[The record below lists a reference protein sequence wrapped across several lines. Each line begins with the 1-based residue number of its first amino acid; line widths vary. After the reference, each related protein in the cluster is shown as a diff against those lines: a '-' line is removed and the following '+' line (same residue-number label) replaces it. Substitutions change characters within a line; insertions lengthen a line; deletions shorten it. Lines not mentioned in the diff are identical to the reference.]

1 MPEPKRGRSKQL
13 RLRSNV
19 RWSNVHVDIHGEGNI
34 QLLLHSPSLDAR
46 GNNRSIVET
55 ASSHAPIDLRI
66 LNDYSTI
73 PKILIA
79 KRGTLSARILV
90 ALYHEE
96 LGRAI
101 LEGVIEK
108 DRVGPVGL
116 TNKNSGNSEISAPTR
131 IYPPGP
137 KT

>member
-19 RWSNVHVDIHGEGNI
+19 RWSNVHVDIHGEGDI
-34 QLLLHSPSLDAR
+34 LLLLHSPSLDAR

-66 LNDYSTI
+66 LNDYSTM

-79 KRGTLSARILV
+79 KRETFRENI
-90 ALYHEE
+90 
-96 LGRAI
+96 GRAI
-101 LEGVIEK
+101 PRRARKSDSWRSHREGPSWTSRTDQQE
-108 DRVGPVGL
+108 
-116 TNKNSGNSEISAPTR
+116 
-131 IYPPGP
+131 
-137 KT
+137 

>member
-1 MPEPKRGRSKQL
+1 MGQ
-13 RLRSNV
+13 
-19 RWSNVHVDIHGEGNI
+19 
-34 QLLLHSPSLDAR
+34 
-46 GNNRSIVET
+46 
-55 ASSHAPIDLRI
+55 
-66 LNDYSTI
+66 
-73 PKILIA
+73 ILIA
-79 KRGTLSARILV
+79 KRETLSARILV

-108 DRVGPVGL
+108 ERDGPVGL

-131 IYPPGP
+131 IYPAGP

>member
-1 MPEPKRGRSKQL
+1 M
-13 RLRSNV
+13 
-19 RWSNVHVDIHGEGNI
+19 
-34 QLLLHSPSLDAR
+34 
-46 GNNRSIVET
+46 
-55 ASSHAPIDLRI
+55 
-66 LNDYSTI
+66 

-79 KRGTLSARILV
+79 KRGTRSARILI

-101 LEGVIEK
+101 LDGVMGK

-116 TNKNSGNSEISAPTR
+116 TNKNSGKSKTSNR
-131 IYPPGP
+131 IYPPGL

>member
-1 MPEPKRGRSKQL
+1 
-13 RLRSNV
+13 
-19 RWSNVHVDIHGEGNI
+19 VDIHGEGNVL
-34 QLLLHSPSLDAR
+34 LLLHSASLDAR

-55 ASSHAPIDLRI
+55 ASSHPPIDLRI
-66 LNDYSTI
+66 LKDYSTM
-73 PKILIA
+73 PKILIL

-101 LEGVIEK
+101 LEGVIGK

-131 IYPPGP
+131 IYPAGP
-137 KT
+137 KDLIEQIRLFSDKILSNR

>member
-1 MPEPKRGRSKQL
+1 M
-13 RLRSNV
+13 
-19 RWSNVHVDIHGEGNI
+19 
-34 QLLLHSPSLDAR
+34 
-46 GNNRSIVET
+46 
-55 ASSHAPIDLRI
+55 
-66 LNDYSTI
+66 

-90 ALYHEE
+90 APYHEE

-101 LEGVIEK
+101 LEGVIGK

-131 IYPPGP
+131 IYPAGP
-137 KT
+137 KDLAEQIRLFSKRILANVGASRIA